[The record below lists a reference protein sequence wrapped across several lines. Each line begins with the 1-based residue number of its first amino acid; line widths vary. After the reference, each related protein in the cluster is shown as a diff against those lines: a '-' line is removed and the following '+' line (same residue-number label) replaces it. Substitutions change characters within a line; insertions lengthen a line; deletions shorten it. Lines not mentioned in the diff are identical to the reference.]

1 MALKSI
7 NSKRHEL
14 NETYLWLERRDETS
28 LHLPFMQICRKLFR
42 EKRGETCVGDHS
54 LHLRDYTPDQH
65 TLNELLGFKY
75 KFYMEHVS

>member
-1 MALKSI
+1 M
-7 NSKRHEL
+7 
-14 NETYLWLERRDETS
+14 
-28 LHLPFMQICRKLFR
+28 HLPFMQICRKLFR
-42 EKRGETCVGDHS
+42 EKRGETRVGDHS